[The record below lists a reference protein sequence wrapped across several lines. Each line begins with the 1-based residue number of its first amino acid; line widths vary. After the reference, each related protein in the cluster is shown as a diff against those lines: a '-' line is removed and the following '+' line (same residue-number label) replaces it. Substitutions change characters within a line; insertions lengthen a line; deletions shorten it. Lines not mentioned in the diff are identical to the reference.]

1 VNWLTVVLRIVHIG
15 AGVFWM
21 GSLFTVSNFVTPT
34 AAAFGPE
41 GPRFM
46 RRLMLQQGLTRAT
59 LGSGGMTLLAGIWLM
74 GIDSAGYQRAWFGGP
89 MGVMI
94 SIGALAAIGAMAVGI
109 RSAMLVS
116 RLDRLLSGIEAAGGP
131 PKPEQLAEAQALGA
145 RLKASG
151 RAGVVQGAIAVLCM
165 AVARYVVF

>member
-1 VNWLTVVLRIVHIG
+1 MNWLTVVLRIVHIG

-21 GSLFTVSNFVTPT
+21 GSLFTVSNFVMPT

-94 SIGALAAIGAMAVGI
+94 SKQ
-109 RSAMLVS
+109 VS
-116 RLDRLLSGIEAAGGP
+116 P
-131 PKPEQLAEAQALGA
+131 
-145 RLKASG
+145 
-151 RAGVVQGAIAVLCM
+151 V
-165 AVARYVVF
+165 